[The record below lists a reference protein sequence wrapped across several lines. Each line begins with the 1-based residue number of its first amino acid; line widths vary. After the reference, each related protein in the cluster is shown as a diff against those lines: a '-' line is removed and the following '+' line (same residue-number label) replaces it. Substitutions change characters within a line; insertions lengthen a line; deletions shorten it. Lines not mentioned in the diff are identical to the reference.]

1 MKAERAALQD
11 RSSVCAL
18 NGEKMGFYF
27 PSLLAGISQPGK
39 VPPIGICLQIP
50 HIDKSHSELIDALG
64 LVITCPS
71 KGSQ

>member
-1 MKAERAALQD
+1 
-11 RSSVCAL
+11 
-18 NGEKMGFYF
+18 MGFYF
-27 PSLLAGISQPGK
+27 PSLLAGMSQPGK

-50 HIDKSHSELIDALG
+50 HIDKSHSELIKTLG